1 MGYPVISIFI
11 IQMIKRNLQHTFS
24 LLNVD
29 YVRLTSKW
37 NYQNVIS
44 PYYRIYYIND
54 GAGEISEAVSVL
66 KLEPGYLY
74 IIPSFTLCNLSC
86 PNYLGQYFVQFF
98 EDSTDGSSLFAN
110 NRTVLKV
117 KASEMEISLFKRLLQ
132 INPGRGINRSDNPK
146 VYEKDIYYKEYQEL
160 NNQQNTSVYLETQ
173 GILMLL
179 TARFLSSEKFK
190 NPNHQLIPLKI
201 TETLNYILVNLHMD
215 ISVQQ
220 LASRANQNVD
230 HFSRQFRQYTGTR
243 PLNYI
248 NEKRIERAQYLM
260 ATSRMSYVEICN
272 QTGFDNLS
280 YFSKTFKKLTGMTP
294 STYKKQIFQVGF
306 NR

>member
-1 MGYPVISIFI
+1 
-11 IQMIKRNLQHTFS
+11 MIKRNLQHTFS

-29 YVRLTSKW
+29 YVKLDSKW
-37 NYQNVIS
+37 NYRNVIS
-44 PYYRIYYIND
+44 PYYRLYYID
-54 GAGEISEAVSVL
+54 EGEGEISGADSLL

-74 IIPSFTLCNLSC
+74 IIPSFTLCNLTCSR
-86 PNYLGQYFVQFF
+86 YLGQYFVQFF
-98 EDSTDGSSLFAN
+98 EDSIDGSSFFAN
-110 NRTVLKV
+110 NRTLLKTE
-117 KASEMEISLFKRLLQ
+117 ATEMDVNLFNRLLQ

-179 TARFLSSEKFK
+179 TSKFLNPQLFK
-190 NPNHQLIPLKI
+190 HPERKLIPLKI
-201 TETLNYILVNLHMD
+201 AETLNYILVNLHLD
-215 ISVQQ
+215 LSVQQ
-220 LASRANQNVD
+220 LASRVNQNAD
-230 HFSRQFRQYTGTR
+230 YFSRQFKQHTGTR

-260 ATSRMSYVEICN
+260 ATSRISYSEICI

-280 YFSKTFKKLTGMTP
+280 YFSKTFKKLTGMSP
-294 STYKKQIFQVGF
+294 SEYKKQMYLVGF
-306 NR
+306 NH